1 MFKCIENINQGINNI
16 QKTKIFQNVFSDQ
29 NESKWKINKNFIG

>member
-29 NESKWKINKNFIG
+29 NESK